1 MNSITFLLCLIS
13 GPSDAVDAE
22 AAPWTSVFDS
32 ALVTSDSAP
41 VFRGQSPGQ
50 PIGPLLGPIQDQ
62 NTSFY
67 QPTYQPNPNGA
78 FGAPA
83 GQTPFVSP
91 QPYGMPQPIT
101 SGDPFLN
108 GGMPYAAPSP
118 AAPWGQYSYS
128 GINGAQPYRY
138 GWNARYDFTYMPSE
152 GTGSPDVGELSIF
165 AFDVEK
171 DYVKPL
177 PSGWVFSMAP
187 QYNLRLL
194 DGPLGVPGPSHLPGD
209 LHRFGLGLKL
219 STPDVNGSTL
229 EFGFTPAFT
238 TDFEISPSGNG
249 MQYDAHAVWFWR
261 WNPQFMIALGAAY
274 WDRVDDILLPYAGI
288 VYTPNDYLEFR
299 LLFPKPRVSL
309 FLGTPNGV
317 ATWAYIQ
324 GEYHV
329 ESYEMELTPP
339 GSRDQVQFTDWRLM
353 GGFRFEAGWL
363 TTFIEA
369 GGVFNR
375 EVEFRRNGRDFD
387 IDPGFIMRAGFR
399 Y

>member
-1 MNSITFLLCLIS
+1 MNSITLLFCLIS
-13 GPSDAVDAE
+13 TQP
-22 AAPWTSVFDS
+22 APADVVETPWNSVFTD
-32 ALVTSDSAP
+32 ALELSDSAP
-41 VFRGQSPGQ
+41 IVRGQSPGQ
-50 PIGPLLGPIQDQ
+50 PMAPLFGPGMDQ
-62 NTSFY
+62 NTTLY
-67 QPTYQPNPNGA
+67 QPTYQMAPNAG
-78 FGAPA
+78 FSQ
-83 GQTPFVSP
+83 GQTPFVAP
-91 QPYGMPQPIT
+91 QPYGMPQPIG

-108 GGMPYAAPSP
+108 GGMPYASPSP
-118 AAPWGQYSYS
+118 AAPWGQYSYG
-128 GINGAQPYRY
+128 GINGAQPVRY

-152 GTGSPDVGELSIF
+152 GTSSPDVGKLSIF
-165 AFDVEK
+165 AFDLEK

-177 PSGWVFSMAP
+177 PGAWVFSFAP
-187 QYNLRLL
+187 QYNIRLL
-194 DGPLGVPGPSHLPGD
+194 DGPTDGYAGPSHLPGD

-219 STPDVNGSTL
+219 STPEVNGSTL
-229 EFGFTPAFT
+229 EFGFTPGFT
-238 TDFEISPSGNG
+238 TDFNVSPSGNG

-274 WDRVDDILLPYAGI
+274 WDRVDDIILPYAGI

-339 GSRDQVQFTDWRLM
+339 GSRDQVQFTDWRVL

-369 GGVFNR
+369 GGVFGR